1 MSIILMQIPLC
12 VFISGSLK
20 TSLWILSLGT
30 RKFLYEF
37 NREFKMC
44 IITYSQSLTNENKTS
59 FPLSNWQR
67 LSKMLLLSVSQSMK
81 IQVLICP
88 AGRNVN
94 EYNLSRNPVCSL
106 EQGSENVHILFPSKF
121 NSRRFM

>member
-20 TSLWILSLGT
+20 TSVWILSLGT

-67 LSKMLLLSVSQSMK
+67 LFK
-81 IQVLICP
+81 
-88 AGRNVN
+88 NVVTQCQPKY
-94 EYNLSRNPVCSL
+94 EDTGTYMPCW
-106 EQGSENVHILFPSKF
+106 
-121 NSRRFM
+121 

>member
-1 MSIILMQIPLC
+1 MKTKHHFPYQIGRD
-12 VFISGSLK
+12 F
-20 TSLWILSLGT
+20 
-30 RKFLYEF
+30 
-37 NREFKMC
+37 
-44 IITYSQSLTNENKTS
+44 
-59 FPLSNWQR
+59 
-67 LSKMLLLSVSQSMK
+67 SKMLLLSVSQSMK